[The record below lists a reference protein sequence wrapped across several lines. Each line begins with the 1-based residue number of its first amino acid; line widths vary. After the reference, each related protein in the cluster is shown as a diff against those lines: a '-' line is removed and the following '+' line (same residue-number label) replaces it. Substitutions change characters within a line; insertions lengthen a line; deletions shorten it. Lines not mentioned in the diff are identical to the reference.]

1 MQDFLT
7 LALATIALF
16 STVYL
21 IAGFASIVSSHTA
34 TPIHPTPELPTQD
47 DVDAVIEALT
57 IAAAPIAFI
66 PETPAAS
73 PSTSQSPETNAPD
86 WSAIAHAQLRK
97 ECSTRAIKWRNFH
110 GKNHHMKKREMVAA
124 LEA

>member
-34 TPIHPTPELPTQD
+34 TPIHPTAELPTQKE
-47 DVDAVIEALT
+47 VDAVIDALT
-57 IAAAPIAFI
+57 IAAAPLDGEQIIA
-66 PETPAAS
+66 TPIQ
-73 PSTSQSPETNAPD
+73 PNAPD
-86 WSAIAHAQLRK
+86 WSAIAPAQLRK
-97 ECSTRAIKWRNFH
+97 ECTARAIKWRNAY
-110 GKNHHMKKREMVAA
+110 GKNQHMKKREMVAA